1 MVEENCNMVRGKT
14 CFIFFVLSIIFFVTS
29 VCTFAVLAVT
39 KDPTTP
45 IQNIEIIDDHAP
57 HVGQHIIIQ
66 RLKRL
71 EERMKKRKNKRNRK

>member
-1 MVEENCNMVRGKT
+1 MMENSCNMGRGKI
-14 CFIFFVLSIIFFVTS
+14 CYILLAISIFFFLTS

-39 KDPTTP
+39 KDPAPP
-45 IQNIEIIDDHAP
+45 IQDIKIIDDEGP
-57 HVGQHIIIQ
+57 HIGQHIIIK